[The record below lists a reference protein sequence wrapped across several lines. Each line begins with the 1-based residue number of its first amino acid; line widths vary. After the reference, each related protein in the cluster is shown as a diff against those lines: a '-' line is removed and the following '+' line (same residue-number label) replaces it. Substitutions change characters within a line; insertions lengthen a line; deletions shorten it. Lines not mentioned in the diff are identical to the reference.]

1 MADRLDPVPPA
12 LSRWAHRVRVLP
24 GELVL
29 DPVEAEMAAAVV
41 DRAFDVQMQG
51 SRGLRALYPN
61 GRRDGAPEDGGQDA

>member
-1 MADRLDPVPPA
+1 MVERLEPVPSA
-12 LSRWAHRVRVLP
+12 LSEWAHRVRVLP

-51 SRGLRALYPN
+51 SRGLRPLFPN
-61 GRRDGAPEDGGQDA
+61 GGTRG